1 MMMVKPSAV
10 PVDTSKGNRV
20 WPTREPGMT
29 QDRTAVAHPDGLSGR
44 TIGEAIEPALEEPT
58 VDETVIEQLAT
69 ITDGQGF
76 SVLGELLNA
85 FLAGVPGRLEAVDR
99 AATAGDLVAVGD
111 QAHALTGSAASFG
124 ARGMAAMCRKLRVA
138 AQQGDHAGTR
148 RLVGDLHAEFLQVR
162 AWLVT
167 FRDRT

>member
-1 MMMVKPSAV
+1 
-10 PVDTSKGNRV
+10 
-20 WPTREPGMT
+20 MT
-29 QDRTAVAHPDGLSGR
+29 QDRTAVVQPDEVSER
-44 TIGEAIEPALEEPT
+44 DIGAADEPVEEIPA
-58 VDETVIEQLAT
+58 VDVTVIEQLAT

-85 FLAGVPGRLEAVDR
+85 FLAAVPGRLETLDR
-99 AATAGDLVAVGD
+99 AATSGDLVAVSD

-124 ARGMAAMCRKLRVA
+124 ARRMADLCRQLRVA
-138 AQQGDHAGTR
+138 AQAGDHDATMA
-148 RLVGDLHAEFLQVR
+148 LVGVLHTEFLQVR

>member
-1 MMMVKPSAV
+1 M
-10 PVDTSKGNRV
+10 R
-20 WPTREPGMT
+20 
-29 QDRTAVAHPDGLSGR
+29 QDRTAVAQPDEMSGR
-44 TIGEAIEPALEEPT
+44 DIGEGDGSAEEDPA

-85 FLAGVPGRLEAVDR
+85 FLAAVPGRLEALDR
-99 AATAGDLVAVGD
+99 AATAGDLVAVSD

-124 ARGMAAMCRKLRVA
+124 ARRMADLCRQLRVA
-138 AQQGDHAGTR
+138 AQKGDHAGTQ
-148 RLVGDLHAEFLQVR
+148 RLVGALHAEFLRVR
-162 AWLVT
+162 ARLVT

>member
-1 MMMVKPSAV
+1 M
-10 PVDTSKGNRV
+10 R
-20 WPTREPGMT
+20 
-29 QDRTAVAHPDGLSGR
+29 QDRTAVAQPDAMSGR
-44 TIGEAIEPALEEPT
+44 DIGEADGPVGEHPP

-85 FLAGVPGRLEAVDR
+85 FLSAVPGRLETLDR
-99 AATAGDLVAVGD
+99 AATSGDLVAVSD
-111 QAHALTGSAASFG
+111 QAHALTGSAASVG
-124 ARGMAAMCRKLRVA
+124 ARGMADLCRQLRVA
-138 AQQGDHAGTR
+138 AQAGDHAATL
-148 RLVGDLHAEFLQVR
+148 RLVGALHAEFLRVR

>member
-1 MMMVKPSAV
+1 
-10 PVDTSKGNRV
+10 
-20 WPTREPGMT
+20 MT
-29 QDRTAVAHPDGLSGR
+29 QDRTAVAQPDEMSGR
-44 TIGEAIEPALEEPT
+44 DIGDADGPVEERPA

-85 FLAGVPGRLEAVDR
+85 FLAAVPGRLETLDR
-99 AATAGDLVAVGD
+99 AASSGDLVAVSD

-124 ARGMAAMCRKLRVA
+124 AVGMADLCRQLRVA
-138 AQQGDHAGTR
+138 AQAGDHPAAL
-148 RLVGDLHAEFLQVR
+148 RLVGALHAEFLRVR

>member
-1 MMMVKPSAV
+1 
-10 PVDTSKGNRV
+10 
-20 WPTREPGMT
+20 MT
-29 QDRTAVAHPDGLSGR
+29 QDRTAVAQPDATSGGG
-44 TIGEAIEPALEEPT
+44 IGEADESVEVRPA

-85 FLAGVPGRLEAVDR
+85 FLSAVPGRLETLDR
-99 AATAGDLVAVGD
+99 ATSSGDLVAVSD

-124 ARGMAAMCRKLRVA
+124 ARGMADLCRQLRVA
-138 AQQGDHAGTR
+138 AQAGDHAAAM
-148 RLVGDLHAEFLQVR
+148 RLVGDLHAEFLAVR

>member
-1 MMMVKPSAV
+1 M
-10 PVDTSKGNRV
+10 R
-20 WPTREPGMT
+20 
-29 QDRTAVAHPDGLSGR
+29 QDRTAVAQPEGMPGR
-44 TIGEAIEPALEEPT
+44 DIGEAVGSVEEGPA

-85 FLAGVPGRLEAVDR
+85 FLSAVPGRLETLDR
-99 AATAGDLVAVGD
+99 AARAGELVAVSD

-124 ARGMAAMCRKLRVA
+124 ARGMADLCRQLRA
-138 AQQGDHAGTR
+138 SAQSGDLEATQ
-148 RLVGDLHAEFLQVR
+148 RLVGALHAEFLRVR

-167 FRDRT
+167 FRDRS

>member
-1 MMMVKPSAV
+1 M
-10 PVDTSKGNRV
+10 R
-20 WPTREPGMT
+20 
-29 QDRTAVAHPDGLSGR
+29 QDRTAVAQPDELSGR
-44 TIGEAIEPALEEPT
+44 DLGEADRSVEDRPA

-85 FLAGVPGRLEAVDR
+85 FLAAVPGRLETLDR
-99 AATAGDLVAVGD
+99 AATSGDLVAVSD

-124 ARGMAAMCRKLRVA
+124 ARGMADLCRQLRVA
-138 AQQGDHAGTR
+138 AQAGDHATTV
-148 RLVGDLHAEFLQVR
+148 RLVGALHTEFLRVR